1 MEPITVIC
9 AGIVSVSIV
18 GYVLLKKNNYEQ
30 SHNKKDFP
38 KEQSVSFD
46 SVNQPLGNYSFAFT
60 KTDNPPE
67 IKLREIIDNAQIS
80 LVLRCILS
88 LIAWILDR
96 VLQATNRGV
105 KVRLITDRH
114 QQKCQWAIC
123 TDSVP
128 FESRYSNNKY
138 TPRLHASEG
147 FDSG

>member
-80 LVLRCILS
+80 LD
-88 LIAWILDR
+88 IAMYTFTDNGILDR
-96 VLQATNRGV
+96 VLQAS
-105 KVRLITDRH
+105 D
-114 QQKCQWAIC
+114 
-123 TDSVP
+123 
-128 FESRYSNNKY
+128 
-138 TPRLHASEG
+138 EG
-147 FDSG
+147 K